1 MLRGDILKRKISSFE
16 KKRSRTGY
24 IFLSPWIF
32 GSVFIL
38 IYPVIFSLILSFGDI
53 KSYIT
58 YSVNFVGISN
68 YKEIFIAD
76 EKFVPY
82 LLTTIIDML
91 INTPMII
98 IFSLIIAIMVNKDI
112 KGKAVFRTIFFL
124 PVLLGAGYIM
134 QQVLGQDVQG
144 NSTEL
149 ARSVLLPPNVQNY
162 IGQTAVEYITEF
174 FNRITVVMWK
184 SGVQIVLFLSGLQ
197 SISPAIYEASRI
209 DGAGEWEIF
218 WKITLPMVTPIL
230 LLNFVYTII
239 SAAFEE
245 NSLLNYIISIGFKKN
260 EFEVSSAMGWIY
272 FAVVL
277 VFLGIIFL
285 ILNPFIKRLNGTD

>member
-38 IYPVIFSLILSFGDI
+38 IYPVTFSLILSFSDI